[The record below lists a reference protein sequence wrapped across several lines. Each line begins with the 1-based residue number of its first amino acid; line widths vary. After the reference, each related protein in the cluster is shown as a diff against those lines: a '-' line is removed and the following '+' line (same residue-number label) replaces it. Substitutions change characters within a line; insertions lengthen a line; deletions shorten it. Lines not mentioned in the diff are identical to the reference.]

1 MWPRF
6 GDKHLDYSLGTLTQD
21 AHKKLTEKHLDMQ
34 KLHSERLGKAGIN
47 MPVREAPQAR
57 AAAVRSPQEFSIA
70 SDDERFND
78 MLDEDER
85 ADAILFDA
93 LKIGKFTERY
103 LRPTSLPT
111 ALETPLPES
120 DSEFEDASEGRP
132 LPTGPSAAAAGP
144 LGRLAGDAATYMGRS
159 FKNNVKK
166 TAELAAEG
174 GKRAADVL
182 REMQVGTK
190 VAEAADTAKTR
201 LMELSGPPLALGGH
215 LAVEGAKHT
224 ASAALAVGSGAV
236 EAGKVVAPVL
246 GEGALAAGKVI
257 GKGTLAA
264 GKGAFHLG
272 VGLTKLMSRAT
283 WRLLDVIAALDEV
296 HTTPALGDASS
307 SSSREIVP
315 VTGTDT
321 GLSRR
326 RRSKTPPPRTATAA
340 AAAEPEARNFEHSYA
355 TPEEWL
361 TSGHSN
367 KGFLIE
373 EIYKRPGWAQ
383 LMGVADKSGYHSR
396 TGSTEFAQNLKKMS
410 RQDLAQV
417 LVHLDKQR

>member
-21 AHKKLTEKHLDMQ
+21 AHKKLTAKHLDMQ

-47 MPVREAPQAR
+47 LPAREAPQAR
-57 AAAVRSPQEFSIA
+57 AAAVRGPQEFSIA
-70 SDDERFND
+70 DEDDGFDSVDER
-78 MLDEDER
+78 ED
-85 ADAILFDA
+85 DSHLFPVMD
-93 LKIGKFTERY
+93 KSF
-103 LRPTSLPT
+103 LRPKSLPT

-120 DSEFEDASEGRP
+120 ESDFEDASEGLP
-132 LPTGPSAAAAGP
+132 LPTGASAAAAGP
-144 LGRLAGDAATYMGRS
+144 LGRLAGDAAAYMGRS

-166 TAELAAEG
+166 TAEIAAEG
-174 GKRAADVL
+174 GKKTVEFI
-182 REMQVGTK
+182 REMRVGVTA
-190 VAEAADTAKTR
+190 AEAADTAKTR

-215 LAVEGAKHT
+215 LAVEGVKHT

-257 GKGTLAA
+257 GQGTLAA

-373 EIYKRPGWAQ
+373 EIYTRPGWAQ

>member
-47 MPVREAPQAR
+47 LPARVAPQAK
-57 AAAVRSPQEFSIA
+57 AAAKAAATGVRAPQIYSIA
-70 SDDERFND
+70 DD
-78 MLDEDER
+78 
-85 ADAILFDA
+85 DAYNSAEEPGDDSHLFPVMD
-93 LKIGKFTERY
+93 KSF
-103 LRPTSLPT
+103 LRPKSLPT

-120 DSEFEDASEGRP
+120 ESDFEDASEGRP
-132 LPTGPSAAAAGP
+132 LPTGASAAAAGP
-144 LGRLAGDAATYMGRS
+144 LGRLAGDAAAYMGRS
-159 FKNNVKK
+159 FKNNVEK
-166 TAELAAEG
+166 TAYVAAEG
-174 GKRAADVL
+174 GKLAAEVI

-190 VAEAADTAKTR
+190 VAEAADTARNR

-215 LAVEGAKHT
+215 LAVDGVKHT

-236 EAGKVVAPVL
+236 EAGKVVMPVL

-264 GKGAFHLG
+264 GKGAFQLG